1 MDGWMG
7 KMKVAI
13 PPVLFKLQSFQM
25 NSETL
30 KNINK
35 IIERDNKTSTYKFAL
50 LRGVIDIIQSNSP
63 YIKIEGNRAIL
74 PMGLLIENWILYYYP
89 ILANKIPQIY
99 GVNSKLQFEDA
110 FQNII
115 DHYENQKN
123 GGLSVLYN
131 DLRNKGIQDVKSFTL
146 LAKTLRRTIAT
157 MPMKYIGKSIYNEE
171 YAIFK
176 PNNDTLKTS
185 HIYDTHSLIHYA
197 GTFSIPLEYFEAF
210 QLLGS
215 FISGQNTLL
224 FKWAE
229 FSYEASGRSIQKE
242 TVFEQMAE
250 YATTNRNTT
259 TPKRIFDDLLEKE
272 KTIYCIWSGKKVSK
286 FDLDHML
293 PFSVWKNN
301 DLWNLLPADVKMNS
315 QKSDKVPTPELIENR
330 KEIIFDYWDLLK
342 SQEEIRFQKEI
353 EFSLTG
359 AKPNNWKEAAIKQI
373 QNNCEYL
380 IEARGHTPWSPKT

>member
-1 MDGWMG
+1 
-7 KMKVAI
+7 
-13 PPVLFKLQSFQM
+13 M

-63 YIKIEGNRAIL
+63 FIKIEGDRAIL

-99 GVNSKLQFEDA
+99 GIDTKLQFEDA
-110 FQNII
+110 FQSII
-115 DHYENQKN
+115 DHYENDRK
-123 GGLSVLYN
+123 GGISVLYH
-131 DLRNKGIQDVKSFTL
+131 DLRDKGIQDIKSFTL
-146 LAKTLRRTIAT
+146 LAKTLRRTLAT

-176 PNNDTLKTS
+176 PNNDTQKTS
-185 HIYDTHSLIHYA
+185 HIYDTHSLVNYA
-197 GTFSIPLEYFEAF
+197 GTFSIPLDYYEAF
-210 QLLGS
+210 KLLGS

-242 TVFEQMAE
+242 TVFEQMAK
-250 YATTNRNTT
+250 YAVVDRNITT
-259 TPKRIFDDLLEKE
+259 TKRIYNNLLERQ
-272 KTIYCIWSGKKVSK
+272 KKVFCVWTGKRIST
-286 FDLDHML
+286 FDIDHML

-301 DLWNLLPADVKMNS
+301 DLWNLLPADVEMNS
-315 QKSDKVPTPELIENR
+315 QKSDKIPTPELIEKR
-330 KEIIFDYWDLLK
+330 KDIIFDYWDLLN
-342 SQEEIRFQKEI
+342 SHEEIRFQKEI
-353 EFSLTG
+353 EFSLIG
-359 AKPNNWKEAAIKQI
+359 AAANNWKDLAIKQI

-380 IEARGHTPWSPKT
+380 IESRGHTPWRPK

>member
-1 MDGWMG
+1 
-7 KMKVAI
+7 
-13 PPVLFKLQSFQM
+13 M

-63 YIKIEGNRAIL
+63 FIKIEGDRAIL

-89 ILANKIPQIY
+89 IINKNIPQI
-99 GVNSKLQFEDA
+99 GKNTQLQFETQLNVLIEFYAKKGGMSA
-110 FQNII
+110 FYRDIRS
-115 DHYENQKN
+115 N
-123 GGLSVLYN
+123 GIA
-131 DLRNKGIQDVKSFTL
+131 DIQDIFTPLVKTMR
-146 LAKTLRRTIAT
+146 KTIAT

-176 PNNDTLKTS
+176 PNNDTHKTIK
-185 HIYDTHSLIHYA
+185 IYDTHSLINYA
-197 GTFSIPLEYFEAF
+197 GTFSIPLDYYEAF
-210 QLLGS
+210 KLLGS

-242 TVFEQMAE
+242 TVFEQMTE
-250 YATTNRNTT
+250 YAVVDRNITAT
-259 TPKRIFDDLLEKE
+259 KRIYSELLERQ
-272 KTIYCIWSGKKVSK
+272 KKVFCVWTGKEIST
-286 FDLDHML
+286 FDIDHML

-315 QKSDKVPTPELIENR
+315 QKSDKIPTPELIHR
-330 KEIIFDYWDLLK
+330 RQDIIFEYWDLLK
-342 SQEEIRFQKEI
+342 SHYEFRFQKEI
-353 EFSLTG
+353 EFALIG
-359 AKPNNWKEAAIKQI
+359 NEQNNWKEAAIMQI

-380 IEARGHTPWSPKT
+380 IESRGHTPWNPK

>member
-1 MDGWMG
+1 
-7 KMKVAI
+7 
-13 PPVLFKLQSFQM
+13 M
-25 NSETL
+25 NTETL

-63 YIKIEGNRAIL
+63 FIKIEGERAIL

-99 GVNSKLQFEDA
+99 GKNTQLQFETHLSEVIEFYAKKGGMSA
-110 FQNII
+110 FYRDIRS
-115 DHYENQKN
+115 N
-123 GGLSVLYN
+123 GLA
-131 DLRNKGIQDVKSFTL
+131 DIQDFFTPLVK
-146 LAKTLRRTIAT
+146 KMRKTIAT

-176 PNNDTLKTS
+176 PNSDTRKTTK
-185 HIYDTHSLIHYA
+185 IYDTHSLINYA
-197 GTFSIPLEYFEAF
+197 GTFSIPLDYYEAF
-210 QLLGS
+210 KLLGS

-229 FSYEASGRSIQKE
+229 FSYEASGKSIQKE

-250 YATTNRNTT
+250 YAVVDRNITAT
-259 TPKRIFDDLLEKE
+259 KRIYSELLERQ
-272 KTIYCIWSGKKVSK
+272 KKVFCVWTGKRTSSI
-286 FDLDHML
+286 DIDHML

-301 DLWNLLPADVKMNS
+301 DLWNLLPAEKVINS
-315 QKSDKVPTPELIENR
+315 EKSDKIPTPELIYR
-330 KEIIFDYWDLLK
+330 RQDIIFEYWDLLK
-342 SQEEIRFQKEI
+342 SNYEFRFQKEI
-353 EFSLTG
+353 EFALIG
-359 AKPNNWKEAAIKQI
+359 NEQKNWKETAIKQI

-380 IEARGHTPWSPKT
+380 IESRGHTPWSP

>member
-1 MDGWMG
+1 
-7 KMKVAI
+7 MK
-13 PPVLFKLQSFQM
+13 
-25 NSETL
+25 SETL

-63 YIKIEGNRAIL
+63 FIKIEGNRAIL
-74 PMGLLIENWILYYYP
+74 PMGLLIENWILYYFP
-89 ILANKIPQIY
+89 ILANKIPQI
-99 GVNSKLQFEDA
+99 GKNTKLQFEDA
-110 FQNII
+110 FQSII
-115 DHYENQKN
+115 NHYENDRK
-123 GGLSVLYN
+123 GGISVLLN
-131 DLRNKGIQDVKSFTL
+131 DLRNKGIQDVKSFTV
-146 LAKTLRRTIAT
+146 LAKILRRTIAT

-176 PNNDTLKTS
+176 PNNDTQQIS
-185 HIYDTHSLIHYA
+185 HINDTLSLINYA
-197 GTFSIPLEYFEAF
+197 GTFSIPLDYFEAF

-250 YATTNRNTT
+250 YAVVDRNITAT
-259 TPKRIFDDLLEKE
+259 KRIYSDLMKRQ
-272 KTIYCIWSGKKVSK
+272 KKVFCVWTGKRINK
-286 FDLDHML
+286 FDIDHML

-301 DLWNLLPADVKMNS
+301 DLWNLLPANKTTNGE
-315 QKSDKVPTPELIENR
+315 KSDKIPTPELIENR

-342 SQEEIRFQKEI
+342 SHEEIRFQKEI

-359 AKPNNWKEAAIKQI
+359 AKPYSWKETAIKQI
-373 QNNCEYL
+373 QSNCEYL
-380 IEARGHTPWSPKT
+380 IEARGLTPWSPKA